1 MPWWSWLVIWAVLG
15 LALVAL
21 LVLGGLWLWRKLMRL
36 LDDLGELAEQAAVLE
51 AVDDDAPPRAV
62 PAILRDIEDVQRR
75 RAVRVARKLERKRVR
90 RVLRLERARNI
101 TTVDANAVE
110 WPSAWYGDDDRR
122 L

>member
-1 MPWWSWLVIWAVLG
+1 MPWWSWVVIWVALV

-21 LVLGGLWLWRKLMRL
+21 LVLGGLWLWRKLMRFF
-36 LDDLGELAEQAAVLE
+36 DDLGELADQASVLE
-51 AVDDDAPPRAV
+51 GVDAEPPARVIPAV
-62 PAILRDIEDVQRR
+62 LRDIEDVRR
-75 RAVRVARKLERKRVR
+75 QRAVRIAHRLERKRVR

-101 TTVDANAVE
+101 TSVDANAVR

>member
-1 MPWWSWLVIWAVLG
+1 MPWWSWVIIWVGLA
-15 LALVAL
+15 LALVAV

-36 LDDLGELAEQAAVLE
+36 FDDLGELADQTAVFDAVDGEPPPRVVPAVL
-51 AVDDDAPPRAV
+51 
-62 PAILRDIEDVQRR
+62 RDLEDVQHQ

-101 TTVDANAVE
+101 TSVDANAVR
-110 WPSAWYGDDDRR
+110 WPSAWYGENDRP